1 MTAYKVLLRE
11 REQGQGKTWLH
22 YCETLQIGIPD
33 DIWEIYVQKVHW
45 DLNCQ

>member
-1 MTAYKVLLRE
+1 MISTADITD
-11 REQGQGKTWLH
+11 GGSIS
-22 YCETLQIGIPD
+22 CETLQIGVPD